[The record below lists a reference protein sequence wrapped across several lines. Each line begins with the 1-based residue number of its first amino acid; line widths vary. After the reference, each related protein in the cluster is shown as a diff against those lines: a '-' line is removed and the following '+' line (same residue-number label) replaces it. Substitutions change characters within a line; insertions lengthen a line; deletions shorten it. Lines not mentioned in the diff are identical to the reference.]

1 MPVGKC
7 RSQRGKTQ
15 TRAAGA
21 RHSESLKTRV
31 GARDMVHSVKGLP
44 FTNEE
49 WILVP
54 RRHTKRERI
63 GKGGKGE
70 RGVAKDISTLEA
82 HWPIS
87 LVDLTSLR
95 SQ

>member
-63 GKGGKGE
+63 GE
-70 RGVAKDISTLEA
+70 TPLELL
-82 HWPIS
+82 I
-87 LVDLTSLR
+87 R
-95 SQ
+95 SQNCQGFEDLEETRDQ